1 MSSLRCFGNNQYGI
15 QTLKTEIRSLLARD
29 KQSLMDLLRDTP
41 EFSPADL
48 AVAEEVCDC
57 YLKESFKSGYHIFV
71 LDRDSSIPG
80 YICYGPTPITEGT
93 WDIYWIA
100 VAKELQGKGIGATL
114 LTVAEN
120 KIKQLEGRMMLAE
133 TSSIPEY
140 DKTRRFYQSH
150 GYEVVAQI
158 ADFYVP
164 GDDKIIFQKRL
175 K

>member
-1 MSSLRCFGNNQYGI
+1 M
-15 QTLKTEIRSLLARD
+15 KPEIRPLLARD
-29 KQSLMDLLRDTP
+29 KQPLINLLGDTP

-100 VAKELQGKGIGATL
+100 VDRTVRGQGLGKRLLDFAEGKIREEKGRLIM
-114 LTVAEN
+114 
-120 KIKQLEGRMMLAE
+120 IE
-133 TSSIPEY
+133 TSSRPDYEN
-140 DKTRRFYQSH
+140 TRRFH
-150 GYEVVAQI
+150 LGRGYGEI
-158 ADFYVP
+158 ARIPDFYAP
-164 GDDKIIFQKRL
+164 GDDKLILQKRL
-175 K
+175 R